1 MNRHDVVG
9 MVTSEKAPWEL
20 QEVEVKG
27 ATQKWF
33 VNGPQSL
40 RQLYEDNLS
49 DEPFYAYE
57 DECYTFQ
64 EVYRRAGS
72 LAQQLQSRYGVK
84 HGDRVAIA
92 MRNYPEW
99 PIALEAITSI
109 GAIAVAINAWWQPEE
124 IDYGNGKSTA
134 GARWKVGTNK
144 GKTIACRFSVIL
156 VPLTSNTILV
166 FSKLVDKPLMKW
178 IFRPTLMP
186 VQTKLKPYIVERR
199 IETLQFPRFNKR

>member
-64 EVYRRAGS
+64 EVYRMAAS

-124 IDYGNGKSTA
+124 IDYAFKLTGVT
-134 GARWKVGTNK
+134 VV
-144 GKTIACRFSVIL
+144 IADQERIERISHIGVL
-156 VPLTSNTILV
+156 G
-166 FSKLVDKPLMKW
+166 
-178 IFRPTLMP
+178 IFRPKT
-186 VQTKLKPYIVERR
+186 TKCSGSPAIYGL
-199 IETLQFPRFNKR
+199 

>member
-64 EVYRRAGS
+64 EVYRMAAS
-72 LAQQLQSRYGVK
+72 LAQQLQLSLI
-84 HGDRVAIA
+84 HI
-92 MRNYPEW
+92 
-99 PIALEAITSI
+99 
-109 GAIAVAINAWWQPEE
+109 
-124 IDYGNGKSTA
+124 
-134 GARWKVGTNK
+134 
-144 GKTIACRFSVIL
+144 
-156 VPLTSNTILV
+156 
-166 FSKLVDKPLMKW
+166 
-178 IFRPTLMP
+178 
-186 VQTKLKPYIVERR
+186 
-199 IETLQFPRFNKR
+199 